1 MLIKYEF
8 NIYKYTNLR
17 VDLIRIN
24 SAVLAMLPWSVKVN
38 HPAYS
43 IVIILANL
51 IYNYSEFISVVTW
64 IGKFHNP
71 K

>member
-24 SAVLAMLPWSVKVN
+24 SAVLAMLP
-38 HPAYS
+38 
-43 IVIILANL
+43 
-51 IYNYSEFISVVTW
+51 
-64 IGKFHNP
+64 
-71 K
+71 